1 MVEKE
6 QQLVWDCYGDNQT
19 KEESKGG
26 EGEEKGKKAKWGRDF
41 PFVSLAHLYNCT
53 SVSVTI
59 MTFLVGPSWFS
70 CEIVLVIFKL
80 IGCLSN

>member
-1 MVEKE
+1 MGTTRRKRRAREERGRRKVRKQGREKM
-6 QQLVWDCYGDNQT
+6 
-19 KEESKGG
+19 
-26 EGEEKGKKAKWGRDF
+26 DF